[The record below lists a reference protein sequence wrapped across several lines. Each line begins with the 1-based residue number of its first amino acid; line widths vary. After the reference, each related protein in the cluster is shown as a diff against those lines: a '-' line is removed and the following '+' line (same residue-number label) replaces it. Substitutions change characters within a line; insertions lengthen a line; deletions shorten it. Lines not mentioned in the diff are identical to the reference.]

1 MATDELVYLPIEEAI
16 SLHIFLMRSWDE
28 LYFGVDRRDLIESAI
43 ARPQQ
48 AAVYEG
54 ADMIRQAASMCFGLI
69 KNHPWVGGNKRTATF
84 LMEAFLELNGSELA
98 AEDDEIVQAALDI
111 EADRWG
117 VDEIEAWLRQRVV
130 PTKD

>member
-1 MATDELVYLPIEEAI
+1 LATDELVYLPIEEAI
-16 SLHIFLMRSWDE
+16 SLHILLMRSWDE
-28 LYFGVDRRDLIESAI
+28 LYFGVDRRDLIESAL

-48 AAVYEG
+48 AAAYG
-54 ADMIRQAASMCFGLI
+54 DADLIRQAASMCYGLV

-98 AEDDEIVQAALDI
+98 AEDDEIVEAALDI

-130 PTKD
+130 PTND

>member
-1 MATDELVYLPIEEAI
+1 LATDELVYLPIEEAI